1 MDTIIAFPIDEQHEL
16 CPGFENRGFPQCVV
30 AIDGTHILLIAPNK
44 MSE

>member
-1 MDTIIAFPIDEQHEL
+1 MDMITTFPIDEQNEL

-30 AIDGTHILLIAPNK
+30 AIDGTHILIIAPNI